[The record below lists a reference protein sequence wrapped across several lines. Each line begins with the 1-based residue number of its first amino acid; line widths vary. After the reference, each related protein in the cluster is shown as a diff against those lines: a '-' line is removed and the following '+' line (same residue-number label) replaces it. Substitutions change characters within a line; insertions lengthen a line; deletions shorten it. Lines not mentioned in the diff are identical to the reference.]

1 MSEEALKNLSMS
13 LESLSQTV
21 ESTLPHLSKQ
31 SQVDLDT
38 SAFNIEHEFEKIKSS
53 LNDLRNNMNELKQDI
68 SMTLSELDESS
79 SVKEEAPSND
89 AITNQGSLIDWI
101 KVSNCILSGFSLKH
115 FHSIFYFRVIIS
127 DYERST
133 NRNAMFSLF
142 CFVQFL
148 NMKKIVFGNKIS
160 LK

>member
-1 MSEEALKNLSMS
+1 MTEEVLNNLSRS
-13 LESLSQTV
+13 FINLSQAV
-21 ESTLPHLSKQ
+21 ESTLPSLSNKTQ
-31 SQVDLDT
+31 TDL
-38 SAFNIEHEFEKIKSS
+38 SALNIEHEFEKLKRT
-53 LNDLRNNMNELKQDI
+53 LDHLRNNMNELKQDI